1 MLETKKLLVAFDG
14 SPPSRKAFDFALELA
29 TTSTGITYEITALS
43 VVHLAEQ
50 IDVPMNIEP
59 IINAAKAQYEKQLAQ
74 LQEIAKSK
82 GVTIM
87 AEIVTGHPADD
98 LIEFALKNRCSM
110 IIMGQRGKSRIP
122 KWLMGSVSQQV
133 ANHAPCSV
141 VIVK

>member
-1 MLETKKLLVAFDG
+1 MPETKKLLVAFDG
-14 SPPSRKAFDFALELA
+14 SPPSQKAFDFALELA
-29 TTSTGITYEITALS
+29 TTSTGINYEITALS

-50 IDVPMNIEP
+50 IDVPMDIEP
-59 IINAAKAQYEKQLAQ
+59 IINAAKAQYEKQLTK

-82 GVTIM
+82 GVTIT

-110 IIMGQRGKSRIP
+110 IIMGQRGKSKVP
-122 KWLMGSVSQQV
+122 KWLIGSVSQQV